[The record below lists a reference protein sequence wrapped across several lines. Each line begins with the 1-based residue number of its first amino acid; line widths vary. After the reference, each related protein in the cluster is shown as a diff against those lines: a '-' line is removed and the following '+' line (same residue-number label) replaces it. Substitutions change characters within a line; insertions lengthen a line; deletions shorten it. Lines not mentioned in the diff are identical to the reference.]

1 MLTALA
7 FRINEPSS
15 ILDCIPT
22 VAYSIKI
29 NGQAKGEMKPTRGLR
44 QGDPLYPYL
53 FILYAEAFPSLIHAP
68 MNENALEGIRITQH
82 CPRILHPVF
91 ADDSLLFSKA
101 ILNEAAIYAGLMKVY
116 CAESG
121 QDVNLN
127 KCCLFSSNN
136 TATRTRANISNML
149 EIKNNTRPKKYL
161 IEGGY

>member
-1 MLTALA
+1 
-7 FRINEPSS
+7 
-15 ILDCIPT
+15 
-22 VAYSIKI
+22 
-29 NGQAKGEMKPTRGLR
+29 MKSTRGLR
-44 QGDPLYPYL
+44 QGDPLSPYL

-82 CPRILHPVF
+82 CPRILHLVF

-101 ILNEAAIYAGLMKVY
+101 ILNEAAIYAELMKVY

-121 QDVNLN
+121 QDINLN
-127 KCCLFSSNN
+127 KPCLFFSNS

-161 IEGGY
+161 RVGIEFHCNWSANFAGLKERFLPGPQGRKVNC